1 MNKSERDLRDTIN
14 RNKKTMTDYIGPDL
28 IYRLR
33 TETLKT
39 VADIIAQLIEEY
51 GPDAVIDDVP
61 GEQLE
66 GVRREIR
73 IRIDRLETDEE
84 QARRIAVEERK
95 RDAEIRQVQ
104 RDMEIAK
111 AEFERKMKRLGI
123 K

>member
-28 IYRLR
+28 IYSLR

-39 VADIIAQLIEEY
+39 AADIIAQLIEEY

-95 RDAEIRQVQ
+95 RDAEIRQAQ
-104 RDMEIAK
+104 RDMELAK